1 MLQPPGQSDPGTATL
16 GATLDRATAALRGA
30 GIDSPAREARLL
42 LAHVLGE
49 SPGALML
56 APRDTMVSVSRFDA
70 LLARRLRHEPMAH
83 LLGSR
88 GFWSLDLAVSPAT
101 LVPRA
106 DSETVIETLLALRPE
121 RGAVRRVLDLGT
133 GTGCLLLAALAEYP
147 SAWGLGVERAP
158 QAAALA
164 RANARRNGLAG
175 RSAVLCS
182 DWGAALGERG
192 RGGGFD
198 VILANPPYIPS
209 GDLSGLMAEVRHWEP
224 RAALDGG
231 ADGLD
236 AYRTIL
242 PLAMRLLAEEG
253 VLLLEFGIGQAPALV
268 AMLAAHGFDLLAL
281 RCDLGGI
288 ERVMAARRRLV

>member
-1 MLQPPGQSDPGTATL
+1 M

-133 GTGCLLLAALAEYP
+133 GT
-147 SAWGLGVERAP
+147 
-158 QAAALA
+158 
-164 RANARRNGLAG
+164 
-175 RSAVLCS
+175 
-182 DWGAALGERG
+182 
-192 RGGGFD
+192 
-198 VILANPPYIPS
+198 
-209 GDLSGLMAEVRHWEP
+209 
-224 RAALDGG
+224 
-231 ADGLD
+231 
-236 AYRTIL
+236 
-242 PLAMRLLAEEG
+242 
-253 VLLLEFGIGQAPALV
+253 
-268 AMLAAHGFDLLAL
+268 
-281 RCDLGGI
+281 
-288 ERVMAARRRLV
+288 

>member
-1 MLQPPGQSDPGTATL
+1 MLQPPGQSDSGTATL

-175 RSAVLCS
+175 RSAVLCG

-209 GDLSGLMAEVRHWEP
+209 GDLSGLMAEVRYWEP
-224 RAALDGG
+224 QAALDGG
-231 ADGLD
+231 VDGLD

-281 RCDLGGI
+281 RRDLGGI

>member
-1 MLQPPGQSDPGTATL
+1 M